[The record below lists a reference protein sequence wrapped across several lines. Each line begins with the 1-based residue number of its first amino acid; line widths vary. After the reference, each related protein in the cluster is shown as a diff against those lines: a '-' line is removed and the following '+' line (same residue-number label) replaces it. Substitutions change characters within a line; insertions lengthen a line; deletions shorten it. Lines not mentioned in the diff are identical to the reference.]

1 MQITIK
7 FNTDNA
13 AFEDSLEAQCR
24 AIGDAVSARLNT
36 FVPAKAITQM
46 EYYLRDL
53 NGNTI
58 GTLTLEA

>member
-7 FNTDNA
+7 FKTDNA

-24 AIGDAVSARLNT
+24 AIGEAVAVRLST
-36 FVPAKAITQM
+36 FLPATAITQM